1 MKVSIHVLYCIFA
14 SIVYYTFL
22 IFFDPTSQSLN
33 LNVAIYVL
41 SLSSLIIFFS
51 LLICEWKEKKN
62 MFHPINIF
70 LMMLGLFN
78 AGQFILWALGIH
90 SKTEL
95 GKTKFIS
102 FLSADVLVKT
112 IYLVNFGMLF
122 LYFGIKLNR
131 KKQFNVWLERINIK
145 FFGDTSRLFLAAKIV
160 SVCVLMYAV
169 PVTLYSTFSKFGIAS
184 LYGYQY
190 LYYGT
195 SGTNLIFSIAKYMF
209 LPGLLLFWV
218 GNEYSKKAFNII
230 SVLFF
235 LYAVLNMMIG
245 ERGTWLKGL
254 LVLISIYYHFYK
266 KISFRTI
273 IFIVLLG
280 GIVLTLGSV
289 LVHFREYGF
298 SNVALEDVLNYIV
311 EGNVLFQPIFEMGSS
326 ANVLGII
333 VKEKINIINTGPRN
347 TYIPAILG
355 MFFSSMKV
363 FFGYPDMYLENWI
376 SQTYLGLKNYGL
388 GFTIFA
394 EAYFNGGDVFYPI
407 ILIML
412 GYLIGKILNVEISN
426 SNNPITN
433 FMIFSSL
440 ALLCDYTRSSLAY
453 PLRCFAYGVL
463 IPLGLTFIIYS
474 MIRKDV

>member
-1 MKVSIHVLYCIFA
+1 M
-14 SIVYYTFL
+14 
-22 IFFDPTSQSLN
+22 
-33 LNVAIYVL
+33 
-41 SLSSLIIFFS
+41 
-51 LLICEWKEKKN
+51 
-62 MFHPINIF
+62 
-70 LMMLGLFN
+70 
-78 AGQFILWALGIH
+78 
-90 SKTEL
+90 
-95 GKTKFIS
+95 
-102 FLSADVLVKT
+102 
-112 IYLVNFGMLF
+112 
-122 LYFGIKLNR
+122 
-131 KKQFNVWLERINIK
+131 
-145 FFGDTSRLFLAAKIV
+145 
-160 SVCVLMYAV
+160 
-169 PVTLYSTFSKFGIAS
+169 
-184 LYGYQY
+184 
-190 LYYGT
+190 
-195 SGTNLIFSIAKYMF
+195 
-209 LPGLLLFWV
+209 
-218 GNEYSKKAFNII
+218 
-230 SVLFF
+230 
-235 LYAVLNMMIG
+235 
-245 ERGTWLKGL
+245 
-254 LVLISIYYHFYK
+254 
-266 KISFRTI
+266 
-273 IFIVLLG
+273 
-280 GIVLTLGSV
+280 
-289 LVHFREYGF
+289 VHFREYGF

-333 VKEKINIINTGPRN
+333 VKEKINIINTGTRN